1 MGGGVETLVYDGDGR
16 RVQKLLPA
24 GTTNYVFDAFGRLAA
39 EYSNAQI
46 YSPCT
51 TCYLS
56 YDHLGSIRIV
66 MDASAN
72 VIARH
77 DYLAFGEE
85 IPPNAAGRNSQW
97 GPAPTTSARSSPAR
111 FATRKQV

>member
-1 MGGGVETLVYDGDGR
+1 MGNAVKTLFSDGCGR
-16 RVQKLLPA
+16 RVQKVLPA
-24 GTTNYVFDAFGRLAA
+24 GTTNYIFEAFGRLAA
-39 EYSNAQI
+39 EYSSAQI